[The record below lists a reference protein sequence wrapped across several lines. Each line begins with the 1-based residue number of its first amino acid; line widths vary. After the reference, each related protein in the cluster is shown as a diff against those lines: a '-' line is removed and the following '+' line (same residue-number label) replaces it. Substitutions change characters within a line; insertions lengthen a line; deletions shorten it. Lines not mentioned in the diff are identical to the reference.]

1 MPFLFEKLDV
11 YQKSLE
17 LVDEIS
23 KLVNEKKLN
32 PALRDQL
39 NRASLSI
46 SLNIAEGTGRFSK
59 AEKRNFY
66 LIARG
71 STYECVAI
79 MQVLLRQKT
88 LAIEEYDLFYRKYEA
103 ISKMLSGLIKG
114 VEGKTA
120 SIADSS
126 RQSNHPAATN

>member
-1 MPFLFEKLDV
+1 M
-11 YQKSLE
+11 
-17 LVDEIS
+17 
-23 KLVNEKKLN
+23 
-32 PALRDQL
+32 

-88 LAIEEYDLFYRKYEA
+88 LAIEEYDLLYRKYES

-114 VEGKTA
+114 IEGKIVWSQIDVLTKFPSA
-120 SIADSS
+120 
-126 RQSNHPAATN
+126 

>member
-1 MPFLFEKLDV
+1 MFFLFEKLDV

-23 KLVNEKKLN
+23 KLVKEKKLN
-32 PALRDQL
+32 PSLRDQL

-79 MQVLLRQKT
+79 IQVLFRQQT
-88 LAIEEYDLFYRKYEA
+88 LSHEEYDLLYNGYES
-103 ISKMLSGLIKG
+103 ISKMLSGLIRGLETKRS
-114 VEGKTA
+114 V
-120 SIADSS
+120 
-126 RQSNHPAATN
+126 